1 MNDPKITHTEALQY
15 VEHIL
20 TCLQKLRSIVGEES
34 VKDGVSHWISD
45 PTLIE
50 KITDALNRG
59 RIEPMEFYNLMV
71 VVTFVEPLISVESIL
86 QNGKLPTVAE
96 YTSIVVGFKPE

>member
-1 MNDPKITHTEALQY
+1 VNDPKITHTEALQY

-20 TCLQKLRSIVGEES
+20 TCLQKLRSIVSEDS
-34 VKDGVSHWISD
+34 VKDGVSHWISE

-71 VVTFVEPLISVESIL
+71 VVTFEPLISVESML